1 MLLQEIVTLGNT
13 ETKDLFKEKICII
26 KEAYYKN
33 KKKKEGDSKY
43 FRQCQS
49 KCYPDILRCIFRLI
63 CIVLLICLLN
73 FICVLNFPQIG
84 NYRLHL
90 GFPIK
95 ANPTCVCVCVY
106 IWVFLI
112 CMSDIASVLPLLSYR
127 RSKVIPLH
135 WYWFICFTVGTIF
148 FSLYPMA
155 SSANS
160 AKWITP
166 WDLSGGL
173 L

>member
-1 MLLQEIVTLGNT
+1 MLLQEIVTLGNI

-26 KEAYYKN
+26 KAAYYKN
-33 KKKKEGDSKY
+33 QKKKKGDSKY

-73 FICVLNFPQIG
+73 FICVLNFPQID

-95 ANPTCVCVCVY
+95 ANPTCVCVCLYLGFFNLYVRY
-106 IWVFLI
+106 CICAATFLI
-112 CMSDIASVLPLLSYR
+112 LKKQSDPLALILIHLIHSWQYLFLTLSDG
-127 RSKVIPLH
+127 
-135 WYWFICFTVGTIF
+135 FIC
-148 FSLYPMA
+148 
-155 SSANS
+155 
-160 AKWITP
+160 
-166 WDLSGGL
+166 
-173 L
+173 